1 MSQVAEN
8 IKHLR
13 KLHGWTQGEFA
24 DKIDIKRSL
33 VGAYEEGRADPR
45 LNNLQN
51 MSKVFGVS
59 VDSMISRDL
68 TAKTLEQIRS
78 TQKNTGGMK
87 VLSITVDQEDNEFID
102 LIPQKA
108 SAGYLNGYADPQYL
122 EELPKFQIPSLPNSG
137 TYRAF
142 EITGDSMLPIKP
154 GTIVIGR
161 YLDAIA
167 DIKDGRCYII
177 LSKEEGVVYKRV
189 FDYTHEHG
197 QLFLASDNKAY
208 SPYKVDTSDIIE
220 IWEAKAYLSMEIP
233 EYADDDMSFEQLKNI
248 VLELQQEV
256 IKMKG

>member
-24 DKIDIKRSL
+24 DKISIKRSL

-78 TQKNTGGMK
+78 TQKNTVGMK

-122 EELPKFQIPSLPNSG
+122 EELPKFQK
-137 TYRAF
+137 T
-142 EITGDSMLPIKP
+142 
-154 GTIVIGR
+154 
-161 YLDAIA
+161 
-167 DIKDGRCYII
+167 
-177 LSKEEGVVYKRV
+177 
-189 FDYTHEHG
+189 
-197 QLFLASDNKAY
+197 
-208 SPYKVDTSDIIE
+208 
-220 IWEAKAYLSMEIP
+220 
-233 EYADDDMSFEQLKNI
+233 
-248 VLELQQEV
+248 
-256 IKMKG
+256 KMKNGY